1 MHSQIQP
8 LRNAMLTDTNNK
20 KYKFYLSIIKIII
33 FFFINLNLQ

>member
-8 LRNAMLTDTNNK
+8 LRNAVLTDTNNK
-20 KYKFYLSIIKIII
+20 KEKFNLSIIKIII